1 MMVPAGWKRQTL
13 EDLVTPKVG
22 IKRGPFGGALK
33 KEIFV
38 SSGYCV
44 YEQSNAIYNSFD
56 EFRYFVTGEKFK
68 QMEGFSVQEGD
79 FIVSCSGT
87 IGQIARVPSTFQ
99 EGVINQALLRI
110 RLNGQLDPVFF
121 LNLFRSD
128 AFQKAISDT
137 TQGGAMKNMV
147 GMAEFRTTPILV
159 PPIEE
164 QKAIA
169 NTLSTWDRAL
179 EKTEA
184 LIKAKERRKAG
195 LMQRLLTGKV
205 RFGGFVKSQARRKTK
220 SYDLPKDW
228 GYPTIGDIAVA
239 VSKKNGTKTSLPVL
253 SCTKHS
259 GLVDSLAYFGKQVFS
274 KDLSTY
280 KVVPR
285 GAFAYATN
293 HIEEGSIGYQDL
305 HDKAL
310 ISPMYTVFKTS
321 GAVHDGFLF
330 KLLKTEW
337 YRHIFQT
344 RTSASVDRRG
354 SLRWKEFAKIH
365 IPLPSMEEQGKIAE
379 VLDKAEQEIEEHR
392 NQLTALKEQKKGLM
406 QQLLTGKV
414 RVKVS

>member
-1 MMVPAGWKRQTL
+1 MVFKSTPWPLKMVSSQGQVQAGRQRSPHFVEGKMRCYLRVANVFDGFIDTSDIKQMPFSDKEYEIYKLAQGDILLNEGQSLELVGRPAIYAGKPASCCFQNTLVRFRPGPECDPKYALQLFQLCLQIGVFASIASQTTSIAHLGVKRFARL
-13 EDLVTPKVG
+13 KL
-22 IKRGPFGGALK
+22 PFPPK
-33 KEIFV
+33 KE
-38 SSGYCV
+38 
-44 YEQSNAIYNSFD
+44 Q
-56 EFRYFVTGEKFK
+56 
-68 QMEGFSVQEGD
+68 Q
-79 FIVSCSGT
+79 
-87 IGQIARVPSTFQ
+87 
-99 EGVINQALLRI
+99 
-110 RLNGQLDPVFF
+110 
-121 LNLFRSD
+121 
-128 AFQKAISDT
+128 
-137 TQGGAMKNMV
+137 
-147 GMAEFRTTPILV
+147 
-159 PPIEE
+159 
-164 QKAIA
+164 AIA
-169 NTLSTWDRAL
+169 TILSTWDRAI
-179 EKTEA
+179 EKAEA
-184 LIKAKERRKAG
+184 IIEAKERRKAG

-228 GYPTIGDIAVA
+228 GYLTIGDIAVA

-344 RTSASVDRRG
+344 QTSASVDRRG

-379 VLDKAEQEIEEHR
+379 VLDKAELEIKEHR
-392 NQLTALKEQKKGLM
+392 NQLSALKAQKKGLM

-414 RVKVS
+414 RVKGVKYE